1 MPEAIENESNT
12 APGALQPAAVPDLLR
27 SLSLGLSAQYLQ
39 FKLEEGIDLNREV
52 PTMQRER
59 VESIYSPE
67 PIGKSAEGYPV
78 YLYQERILAE
88 PRYVVQLPN
97 SKAVFSDPKGR
108 INPIPNGDN
117 IVTAAILAG
126 FGGIVLAG
134 TVGGLAGAAL
144 GAVATRFWLNRRSG
158 WHGSVHQ

>member
-1 MPEAIENESNT
+1 MAQV
-12 APGALQPAAVPDLLR
+12 PGLR
-27 SLSLGLSAQYLQ
+27 V
-39 FKLEEGIDLNREV
+39 D
-52 PTMQRER
+52 PTTI
-59 VESIYSPE
+59 VSV
-67 PIGKSAEGYPV
+67 GAKK
-78 YLYQERILAE
+78 AE

-97 SKAVFSDPKGR
+97 GKAVFSDPKGR

-134 TVGGLAGAAL
+134 TVGGLAGAAV